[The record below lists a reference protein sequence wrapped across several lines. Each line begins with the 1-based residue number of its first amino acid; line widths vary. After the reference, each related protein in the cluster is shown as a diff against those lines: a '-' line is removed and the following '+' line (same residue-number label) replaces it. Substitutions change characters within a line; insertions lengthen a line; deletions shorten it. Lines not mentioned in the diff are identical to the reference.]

1 MHAEGQVATPTT
13 DPAALM
19 RSKQFVV
26 VLVIAA
32 VIGVF
37 VSFVSWGFLELI
49 HQIQE
54 GIFTRLPNRL
64 GFDGAPWWW
73 PLPICTVAGLPI
85 AYAIVRL
92 PGRGGHVP
100 AKGLQAGATAPNMV
114 PGIALAAVATL
125 GFGLVLGPE
134 APLIALGGGLALFA
148 VNRVMKGAP
157 GQLLT
162 LLAAAGSFAAISVI
176 FGSPVV
182 AAVIMIEATGLGG
195 ATLPLILVPG
205 LIAAGIGSLI
215 FIGLGQESGLNTSA
229 YSLGTLPL
237 PSYAR
242 PTAAAIGWT
251 VLIALVTAVVVFA
264 IRQLGLSAERFVLRR
279 PFLLIPIAGLAVAV
293 CAIVFSQVTG
303 KGTDQVLFSG
313 QAGLPGL
320 VEQGGT
326 WPLSAVALVIVFK
339 GLAWGVS
346 LGSFRGGPTFPA
358 IFVGAA
364 GGILA
369 SHLPGLDFTPAIAV
383 GMGASTAAMLKLP
396 LSSIIIASF
405 LTSTAGLGSGP
416 LVILGVVVAYLL
428 TLVLENAVPSNRVGN
443 QEGKAA
449 TIPSSAGAGVAA
461 HTG

>member
-1 MHAEGQVATPTT
+1 VATPTT

-32 VIGVF
+32 VIGVV

-49 HQIQE
+49 HQLQE
-54 GIFTRLPNRL
+54 SLFTRLPSRL
-64 GFDGAPWWW
+64 GFSGVPWWW
-73 PLPICTVAGLPI
+73 PLPICGVAGLPI

-92 PGRGGHVP
+92 PGRGGHEP
-100 AKGLQAGATAPNMV
+100 AKGLQAGATEPNMV
-114 PGIALAAVATL
+114 PGITLAAVATI

-134 APLIALGGGLALFA
+134 APLIALGGGVALFA
-148 VNRVMKGAP
+148 VKRVFRGAP
-157 GQLLT
+157 APLLM

-182 AAVIMIEATGLGG
+182 AAVIMIEASGLGG
-195 ATLPLILVPG
+195 AQLPLILVPG

-251 VLIALVTAVVVFA
+251 VLIAVGAAVIVFA
-264 IRQLGLSAERFVLRR
+264 IRQMGLSTERFVLRR
-279 PFLLIPIAGLAVAV
+279 AFLLIPVAGLAVAV
-293 CAIVFSQVTG
+293 SAILFSQVTG

-313 QAGLPGL
+313 QEGLPGL
-320 VEQGGT
+320 VQQGGS
-326 WPLSAVALVIVFK
+326 WPLSAVLLVIVFK
-339 GLAWGVS
+339 GFAWGVS

-358 IFVGAA
+358 IFIGAA

-383 GMGASTAAMLKLP
+383 GIGAATVAMLKLP

-405 LTSTAGLGSGP
+405 LTSTTGLGSGP
-416 LVILGVVVAYLL
+416 LIILGVVIAYIL
-428 TLVLENAVPSNRVGN
+428 TLSLEGLVSSGTAG
-443 QEGKAA
+443 EHAAAAA
-449 TIPSSAGAGVAA
+449 TVPASPNVGATA
-461 HTG
+461 